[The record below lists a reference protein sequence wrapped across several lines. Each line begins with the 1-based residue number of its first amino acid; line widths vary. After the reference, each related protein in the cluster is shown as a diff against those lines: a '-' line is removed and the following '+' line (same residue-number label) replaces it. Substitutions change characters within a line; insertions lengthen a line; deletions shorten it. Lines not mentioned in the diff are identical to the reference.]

1 MSTSDTQPPA
11 PSPSEAADSSPTPP
25 PTVAPIAAALSDDEL
40 VTLQATLATATEA
53 LLSEIATWLSDW
65 WEQPILQLLT
75 RNPARAIATASSFT
89 QLKKQLK
96 GLQKRSRAL
105 VDEAVI
111 PVLAPTEVNPNGQFT
126 EVINAPI
133 SHLLGLIGRPL
144 TEAGFAPASIGFDPA
159 GEDFRVRTLPVHN
172 AVATSAVQ
180 YRQAAERV
188 SDKTQQL
195 ERDEQARLRAE
206 VELLWNNA

>member
-111 PVLAPTEVNPNGQFT
+111 PLLAPT
-126 EVINAPI
+126 
-133 SHLLGLIGRPL
+133 
-144 TEAGFAPASIGFDPA
+144 
-159 GEDFRVRTLPVHN
+159 
-172 AVATSAVQ
+172 
-180 YRQAAERV
+180 
-188 SDKTQQL
+188 
-195 ERDEQARLRAE
+195 
-206 VELLWNNA
+206 